1 MGRVRKYKKLKA
13 CDPFAN
19 RGKGGRE
26 GASEHDEPP
35 ELFEAREQ
43 KARKRKERSWD
54 DDNSR
59 ELMLQ
64 REALRTLR
72 ESEKSSSANARKI
85 EGKKTDETMKDF
97 KMRIRQETRN
107 ALRDEL
113 KNLTSTAKKR
123 KERLKERKI
132 KREGGVSTTVRGG
145 RPEYEEGFSSSSDG
159 RLRPSDLGGSDE
171 FAKAE
176 VVRFGERVMAPPVF
190 SKSVL
195 KFAKKADSEAGL
207 AKKAKRE
214 QEEKLKQ
221 KQNAE
226 LQKPLAKKKKVSDIT
241 DIVSN
246 NDERP
251 PSGLREGII
260 YAGNGSGKSSASAD
274 ELEELRKRVQESYK
288 RIQEKRRLEGP
299 SQRR

>member
-19 RGKGGRE
+19 RGKGGKE

-54 DDNSR
+54 DENTR

-85 EGKKTDETMKDF
+85 EGKKTDESMKDF
-97 KMRIRQETRN
+97 KTRIRQETRN

-123 KERLKERKI
+123 KVRLKERKI

-176 VVRFGERVMAPPVF
+176 VVRFGERVLAPPVF

-195 KFAKKADSEAGL
+195 KFAKKADSEAGQ
-207 AKKAKRE
+207 AKKAKKD
-214 QEEKLKQ
+214 QEERKQ
-221 KQNAE
+221 SAAE
-226 LQKPLAKKKKVSDIT
+226 LQKPPLAKKKKVSDIT
-241 DIVSN
+241 DTASANI
-246 NDERP
+246 DRP

-274 ELEELRKRVQESYK
+274 EMEELRKRVQESYK
-288 RIQEKRRLEGP
+288 RIQEKRRLEGA